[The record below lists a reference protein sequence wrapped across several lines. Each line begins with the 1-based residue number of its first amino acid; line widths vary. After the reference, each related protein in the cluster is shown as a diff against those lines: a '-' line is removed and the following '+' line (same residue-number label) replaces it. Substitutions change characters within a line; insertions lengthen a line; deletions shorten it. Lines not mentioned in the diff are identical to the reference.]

1 MPLDYDCRNQKGV
14 IPLDGIKSFH
24 DHAIRRKL
32 WNKAFNI
39 TSAKEHAEDLKSCVD
54 ELLTQLEKRAGVVDI
69 AAWIQYLSWVS
80 LVSFPFISLPLISHS
95 RLL

>member
-24 DHAIRRKL
+24 AHAIRRKL

-69 AAWIQYLSWVS
+69 AAWIQYLS
-80 LVSFPFISLPLISHS
+80 
-95 RLL
+95 